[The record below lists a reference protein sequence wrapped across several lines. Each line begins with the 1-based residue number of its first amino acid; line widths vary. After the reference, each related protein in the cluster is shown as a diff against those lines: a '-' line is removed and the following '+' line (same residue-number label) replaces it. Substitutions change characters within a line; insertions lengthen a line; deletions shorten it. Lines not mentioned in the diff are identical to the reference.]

1 MVKTS
6 QTPFKRVL
14 EALICIKDALKRS
27 RRRLNSVRHSGRL
40 ETIENAQK
48 PIKHVLEAYTTLL

>member
-14 EALICIKDALKRS
+14 TVLISIKDALKHS

-40 ETIENAQK
+40 ETIENAPK
-48 PIKHVLEAYTTLL
+48 AV